1 MFYFPLVLTEQLSSK
16 GYVAFFQIFQTGTDN
31 VTFHEE
37 GRESRKN
44 KSCDS
49 LSMLLLSKGGRGSK
63 GEKKILFYIKVCYI
77 CPLHCFGIFCLI
89 YIHHIIF
96 FILVFC
102 KKTE

>member
-1 MFYFPLVLTEQLSSK
+1 MFYFLLVLTEQLSSK

-37 GRESRKN
+37 GTESRKN

-63 GEKKILFYIKVCYI
+63 GEKKMLFYIKFVSFVPYI
-77 CPLHCFGIFCLI
+77 V
-89 YIHHIIF
+89 
-96 FILVFC
+96 LVSFV
-102 KKTE
+102 